1 MKKIHKYITLTLL
14 CVLVSLEAFSQE
26 VIISGIVKDKNDNQP
41 LPYVTVVVRNKS
53 GKIDSRHSTTTNISG
68 EFTLKVPAP
77 SDVSFTYIG
86 YDPVIKKI
94 TKAMPKLTI
103 LMSISEN
110 MLDETVI
117 VGYEKKSR
125 ASVTAAVQTVEA
137 EDLVNTP
144 VANAMELLQG
154 RVPGLNIQMQN
165 GTPGG
170 MPSFNLRGI
179 SDISITKQGDDFI
192 LGSSAP
198 LFVVDG
204 IPLDNIDMN
213 SDVDASGLLSGATVS
228 PLSMIPFENIQRMEI
243 LKDAAATSLYG
254 SKGAYGVIIIETKR
268 GNGPPKVSYSGNY
281 VIKTPPRLRD
291 VAIGNAERNMRIM
304 QILQNDTSSYFGHN
318 EIHNFPALADSLNPY
333 WNNNTDWQ
341 GRFYGVTHNQTHN
354 LSFSGGTPKFN
365 YLINGNYYTEK
376 GIVKNTDFNRYGL
389 KTRLGYKPNDKF
401 EMDINVG
408 ATFTLNSQGSGNAFT
423 QSGVAKGS
431 AASSLLPPPSMYIS
445 ASEAL
450 AAFSVDDN
458 NVNAAYDASI
468 RMIYSLPYEIKFDGI
483 FGYKY
488 NTTER
493 ETFTPGI
500 LDNNR
505 SQWYNLSQNSYNLYA
520 RTVFGKTMDVSIFRL
535 GLRAGIEISTNK
547 RSSNTVKLVGGGSD
561 YIWGPGAMHGKDKSE
576 GTTSF
581 VEDENTL
588 SFIIDPTFGFG
599 SIGERG
605 ERYVFTP
612 NVRPEANST
621 YGKKV
626 KWTVSPSLGFRW
638 NFSREP
644 FADKWDKL
652 SSGALR
658 IAWGRTT
665 KYRATR
671 YDIWGTYKL
680 GNDTYNGVPVIP
692 IDYDLLPND
701 NLKPVTST
709 TWNLGTEMSFFNS
722 RLRFTG
728 ELYYRQTDNQL
739 SDINLADHNA
749 FNKVRSIETSL
760 VNYGVE
766 LLIGGRPLPQQSPW
780 TLDLSFSLAMN
791 KDIIA
796 KLPNEAR
803 QIINSDAM
811 IINRL
816 GSNALANYLLVNKG
830 VYATDEDV
838 PVNPA
843 TGERMKAANNKNN
856 GYVYM
861 QAGDPIWVDVN
872 GDYIIDERDKV
883 VVGNSQPRL
892 TGGFNANLRYKSF
905 SINTNFSFTIKR
917 DIINKALA
925 DRFASYGNPLS
936 KKLNESGAI
945 TPIEAFDFWKK
956 DHTQAKYPNPFDY
969 IRGGTA
975 DHQVNFFRP
984 DQTLFMEDGSFLKIN
999 GISIS
1004 YNFPKKVLE
1013 FLRVT
1018 RLQLNASMN
1027 NIYTFSKYSGVNPE
1041 NVNGLG
1047 YDVSGGYPNSRNYT
1061 MGVSID
1067 F

>member
-1 MKKIHKYITLTLL
+1 MKKIHRYIIFILL
-14 CVLVSLEAFSQE
+14 FIVASLEAFSQE
-26 VIISGIVKDKNDNQP
+26 VAISGIVKDKNDNQP
-41 LPYVTVVVRNKS
+41 LPYVTVVVQDKS
-53 GKIDSRHSTTTNISG
+53 GKIDSRHSTTTNIDG
-68 EFTLKVPAP
+68 EFTLKAP
-77 SDVSFTYIG
+77 VSSTIAFSFIG
-86 YDPVIKKI
+86 YERIVRKI
-94 TKAMPKLTI
+94 AKAVDNMTI
-103 LMSISEN
+103 LMSESVN
-110 MLDETVI
+110 MLNETVV

-125 ASVTAAVQTVEA
+125 ASVTASVQIVEA
-137 EDLVNTP
+137 KDLVNTP
-144 VANAMELLQG
+144 VSNAMELLQG

-165 GTPGG
+165 GTPGA

-179 SDISITKQGDDFI
+179 SDISITKQGDDFM

-204 IPLDNIDMN
+204 IPVENINMN
-213 SDVDASGLLSGATVS
+213 SDIDAAGLLSGATVS
-228 PLSMIPFENIQRMEI
+228 PLSMIPFEDIERMEI

-281 VIKTPPRLRD
+281 VIKTPPSLRD
-291 VAIGNAERNMRIM
+291 VAIGNAERRMRMM
-304 QILQNDTSSYFGHN
+304 QILQNDTSGYFGHN

-354 LSFSGGTPKFN
+354 LSFSGGDSKFN
-365 YLINGNYYTEK
+365 YKINGNYYTEK

-401 EMDINVG
+401 EMDVNVS
-408 ATFTLNSQGSGNAFT
+408 ATFTLNSQGSGNAFS
-423 QSGVAKGS
+423 QSGVAQGS
-431 AASSLLPPPSMYIS
+431 AASSLLPPPSMYVS

-450 AAFSVDDN
+450 AAFSVDDD
-458 NVNAAYDASI
+458 NVNTAYDASVH
-468 RMIYSLPYEIKFDGI
+468 MIYSLPYEIKFDGT

-493 ETFTPGI
+493 EIFKPGI
-500 LDNNR
+500 LNENR
-505 SQWYNLSQNSYNLYA
+505 SEWYNLSQNSYDLYTRA
-520 RTVFGKTMDVSIFRL
+520 IFRKEANISIFRL
-535 GLRAGIEISTNK
+535 GVQAGIEISSTK
-547 RSSNTVKLVGGGSD
+547 SSSNTVKLLGGGSD
-561 YIWGPGAMHGKDKSE
+561 HIWGPGAMHGDKKSD
-576 GTTSF
+576 GLTSF
-581 VEDENTL
+581 VDNENTL
-588 SFIIDPTFGFG
+588 SFIFNPTFGFG
-599 SIGERG
+599 ELGERG

-612 NVRPEANST
+612 NIRPEANST

-638 NFSREP
+638 NFSREA
-644 FADKWDKL
+644 FADNWDAMNT
-652 SSGALR
+652 GALR
-658 IAWGRTT
+658 VSWGQTT
-665 KYRATR
+665 SYKANR
-671 YDIWGTYKL
+671 YDIWGTYKFSS
-680 GNDTYNGVPVIP
+680 DTYNGVPVIP
-692 IDYDLLPND
+692 IDYELLPND

-709 TWNLGTEMSFFNS
+709 SWNLGAEMSFFNN

-728 ELYYRQTDNQL
+728 DMYYRQTDNQL
-739 SDINLADHNA
+739 SDIDLADHNA
-749 FNKVRSIETSL
+749 FKKVRSIETSL

-766 LLIGGRPLPQQSPW
+766 FLIGGSPLPQQSPW
-780 TLDLSFSLAMN
+780 VLDMSLSLAIN
-791 KDIIA
+791 RDVIA
-796 KLPNEAR
+796 KLPNESR
-803 QIINSDAM
+803 QIINNDAK
-811 IINRL
+811 IVNRL

-838 PVNPA
+838 PVNPV
-843 TGERMKAANNKNN
+843 TGERMRAANNKNN

-872 GDYIIDERDKV
+872 GDYIIDDKDKV

-905 SINTNFSFTIKR
+905 SINTNFSFIVKR
-917 DIINKALA
+917 DIINLALA
-925 DRFASYGNPLS
+925 DRFAAYGNPLS
-936 KKLNESGAI
+936 KDLNKSGAI
-945 TPIEAFDFWKK
+945 TPIDAFDFWKE
-956 DHTQAKYPNPFDY
+956 DHTSAKYPNPFDY

-975 DHQVNFFRP
+975 NHQVNFFRP
-984 DQTLFMEDGSFLKIN
+984 DQTLFMEDGSYLKIN

-1004 YNFPKKVLE
+1004 YTLPQKVLD
-1013 FLRVT
+1013 FLKVQ
-1018 RLQLNASMN
+1018 RLQLNASVN

-1047 YDVSGGYPNSRNYT
+1047 YDTSGGYPNSRNYT

>member
-1 MKKIHKYITLTLL
+1 MKKIHKYIILGLL
-14 CVLVSLEAFSQE
+14 CLFASLEAFAQE
-26 VIISGIVKDKNDNQP
+26 VLISGVVKDKNDNQP
-41 LPYVTVVVRNKS
+41 LPYVSVVVRDKS
-53 GKIDSRHSTTTNISG
+53 GKIDSRHSISTNTDG
-68 EFTLKVPAP
+68 EFTLKVPVPAN
-77 SDVSFTYIG
+77 VTFTYIG
-86 YDPVIKKI
+86 YEPVVRKI
-94 TKAMPKLTI
+94 TKEMSEMTV
-103 LMSISEN
+103 LMSLSEN
-110 MLDETVI
+110 MLDETVV
-117 VGYEKKSR
+117 VGYQKKSR
-125 ASVTAAVQTVEA
+125 AAVTASVQVVEA

-154 RVPGLNIQMQN
+154 RVPGLNIQIQN
-165 GTPGG
+165 ATPGG
-170 MPSFNLRGI
+170 MPSFTLRGI
-179 SDISITKQGDDFI
+179 SDISITKQGEDFV

-204 IPLDNIDMN
+204 IPLENIDMN

-354 LSFSGGTPKFN
+354 LSFSGGTSKFN

-389 KTRLGYKPNDKF
+389 KARLGYSPNDKF
-401 EMDINVG
+401 EMDVNVS

-423 QSGVAKGS
+423 QSGVARGS
-431 AASSLLPPPSMYIS
+431 SASSLLPPPSMYIS

-458 NVNAAYDASI
+458 NVNTAYDASI
-468 RMIYSLPYEIKFDGI
+468 RMVYKLPYEFTLDGI

-500 LDNNR
+500 LNNNR
-505 SQWYNLSQNSYNLYA
+505 SEWYNLSQNSYNLYA
-520 RTVFGKTMDVSIFRL
+520 RTVLARSLDFRIFRL
-535 GLRAGIEISTNK
+535 GLRAGVEISTNK
-547 RSSNTVKLVGGGSD
+547 RSHNTVKLVGGGSD
-561 YIWGPGAMHGKDKSE
+561 YIWGPGAMHSKSE

-588 SFIIDPTFGFG
+588 SFIIDPSFNLG
-599 SIGERG
+599 SIGPRG
-605 ERYVFTP
+605 ERYIFTP
-612 NVRPEANST
+612 NIRPEANST
-621 YGKKV
+621 YGKKI
-626 KWTVSPSLGFRW
+626 KWTISPSLGFKW
-638 NFSREP
+638 NFSREA
-644 FADKWDKL
+644 FADNWNQL
-652 SSGALR
+652 STGALR
-658 IAWGRTT
+658 VSWGRTT

-671 YDIWGTYKL
+671 YDIWGTYLL
-680 GNDTYNGVPVIP
+680 GSDTYNGMPIIP
-692 IDYDLLPND
+692 IDYGLLPND

-709 TWNLGTEMSFFNS
+709 TWNLGTELSFFNS

-728 ELYYRQTDNQL
+728 DLYYRQTDNQL
-739 SDINLADHNA
+739 SDIELADHNA
-749 FNKVRSIETSL
+749 FEKVRSIETSL
-760 VNYGVE
+760 VNYGFE
-766 LLIGGRPLPQQSPW
+766 ILIGGRPLPQQSPW
-780 TLDLSFSLAMN
+780 TLDLSLSLAMN
-791 KDIIA
+791 KDVIA

-803 QIINSDAM
+803 QIINSDAK

-872 GDYIIDERDKV
+872 GDYIIDDKDKV

-925 DRFASYGNPLS
+925 DRFAAYGNPLS
-936 KKLNESGAI
+936 KDLNGSGAI
-945 TPIEAFDFWKK
+945 TPIEAFDFWKE
-956 DHTQAKYPNPFDY
+956 DHIYAKYPNPFDY

-999 GISIS
+999 GVSIS
-1004 YNFPKKVLE
+1004 YVLPKKVLD
-1013 FLRVT
+1013 FLRVE
-1018 RLQLNASMN
+1018 RVQLNASVN

-1041 NVNGLG
+1041 NVNSLG

>member
-1 MKKIHKYITLTLL
+1 MKKIHKYIIFSLL
-14 CVLVSLEAFSQE
+14 LIVASLEAFSQE
-26 VIISGIVKDKNDNQP
+26 VTINGIVRDKNDNLP
-41 LPYVTVVVRNKS
+41 LPYVSVVVRDKS
-53 GKIDSRHSTTTNISG
+53 GKVDSRHSTTTNING
-68 EFTLKVPAP
+68 EFTLKVLIP
-77 SDVSFTYIG
+77 SEVAFTYVG
-86 YDPVIKKI
+86 YESIVRKI
-94 TKAMPKLTI
+94 TKAMPKMNL
-103 LMSISEN
+103 LMSLSEN

-125 ASVTAAVQTVEA
+125 ASVTASVQVVEA

-154 RVPGLNIQMQN
+154 RVPGLNIQIQN

-170 MPSFNLRGI
+170 VPSFTLRGI
-179 SDISITKQGDDFI
+179 SDISITKQGDDFM

-204 IPLDNIDMN
+204 IPMDNIDMN
-213 SDVDASGLLSGATVS
+213 SDIDAAGLLSGATVS

-254 SKGAYGVIIIETKR
+254 SKGAYGVILIETKR

-281 VIKTPPRLRD
+281 VVKTPPSLRD
-291 VAIGNAERNMRIM
+291 VAVGNAERNMRIM

-318 EIHNFPALADSLNPY
+318 EIHNFPALSDSLNPY
-333 WNNNTDWQ
+333 WNNNTNWQ

-354 LSFSGGTPKFN
+354 LSFSGGDEKFN

-389 KTRLGYKPNDKF
+389 KTRLGYKPNNKF
-401 EMDINVG
+401 AMDINVA
-408 ATFTLNSQGSGNAFT
+408 ATFTLNSQGSGNAFS
-423 QSGVAKGS
+423 QSGVARGS
-431 AASSLLPPPSMYIS
+431 SASSLLPPPSMYIS
-445 ASEAL
+445 TSDAL

-458 NVNAAYDASI
+458 NVNTAYDASVH
-468 RMIYSLPYEIKFDGI
+468 MIYHLPYEFDFDGV

-500 LDNNR
+500 LNNNK
-505 SQWYNLSQNSYNLYA
+505 SEWYNLSQNSYNLYA
-520 RTVFGKTMDVSIFRL
+520 RTTLKRKLDLNIFRVSVQT
-535 GLRAGIEISTNK
+535 GVEISTNK
-547 RSSNTVKLVGGGSD
+547 NSSNVVKLVGGASD
-561 YIWGPGAMHGKDKSE
+561 HIWGPGAMHGDKKSE
-576 GTTSF
+576 GTASF
-581 VEDENTL
+581 VENQNTL
-588 SFIIDPTFGFG
+588 SFIFNPTFGLG
-599 SIGERG
+599 KISERG
-605 ERYVFTP
+605 ERYAFTP
-612 NVRPEANST
+612 NIRPEANST

-626 KWTVSPSLGFRW
+626 KWTISPSLGFSW
-638 NFSREP
+638 NFSREA
-644 FADKWDKL
+644 FADNWDAL
-652 SSGALR
+652 GAGLLR
-658 IAWGRTT
+658 VSWGQTT
-665 KYRATR
+665 RYRATR

-680 GNDTYNGVPVIP
+680 GTDTYNGMPVIP
-692 IDYDLLPND
+692 IDYELLPND

-709 TWNLGTEMSFFNS
+709 TWNLGTEMSFFNN

-728 ELYYRQTDNQL
+728 DLYYKETDNQL
-739 SDINLADHNA
+739 SDIELADHNS
-749 FNKVRSIETSL
+749 FKKVRSIETSL
-760 VNYGVE
+760 VNYGIE
-766 LLIGGRPLPQQSPW
+766 LLIGGKPLPQQSPW
-780 TLDLSFSLAMN
+780 VLDVSVSLAMN
-791 KDIIA
+791 KDVIA
-796 KLPNEAR
+796 KLPNESR
-803 QIINSDAM
+803 QIIHNDAK

-843 TGERMKAANNKNN
+843 TGERIKAANNANN
-856 GYVYM
+856 GYIYM

-872 GDYIIDERDKV
+872 GDYIIDDKDKV

-892 TGGFNANLRYKSF
+892 TGGFNANLRYKAF
-905 SINTNFSFTIKR
+905 SINTNFSFVIKR

-925 DRFASYGNPLS
+925 DRFAAYGNPLS
-936 KKLNESGAI
+936 KDLNGSGAI
-945 TPIEAFDFWKK
+945 TPIEAFDFWKD
-956 DHTQAKYPNPFDY
+956 DHIHAKYPNPFDY
-969 IRGGTA
+969 IRGGT
-975 DHQVNFFRP
+975 DRHQVNFYRP
-984 DQTLFMEDGSFLKIN
+984 DQTLFMEDGSYLKIN
-999 GISIS
+999 GISVA
-1004 YNFPKKVLE
+1004 YTFPKKILE
-1013 FLRVT
+1013 YLKIT
-1018 RLQLNASMN
+1018 RLQLNASVN

-1041 NVNGLG
+1041 NVNSLG